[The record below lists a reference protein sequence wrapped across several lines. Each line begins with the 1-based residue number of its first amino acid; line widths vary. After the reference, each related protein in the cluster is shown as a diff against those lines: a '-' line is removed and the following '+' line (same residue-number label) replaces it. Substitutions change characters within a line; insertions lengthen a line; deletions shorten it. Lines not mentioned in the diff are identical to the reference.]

1 MKPYSQQRPTSV
13 TFVST
18 MLLIHAGFDFLSL
31 LTLLFPR
38 DLPARNL
45 PVNIN
50 EVWLVVVPII
60 LYGICGSFMLRG
72 ANWARLLFFI
82 AVPLLNIVT
91 GIIIYSNV
99 STFSRIKM
107 ASLPLYVLI
116 ILVVFVIAAAMLLSR
131 EANRFF
137 IGKDRMFKKQQ
148 QPRQSDSRQGK
159 PSRKSFDY

>member
-1 MKPYSQQRPTSV
+1 MKSYSHQRPTSV

-18 MLLIHAGFDFLSL
+18 MILICAGFDFLSL

-72 ANWARLLFFI
+72 ANWARLLFFV
-82 AVPLLNIVT
+82 AVPLLHIVT
-91 GIIIYSNV
+91 GILIYSNV
-99 STFSRIKM
+99 STFSSVKM

-116 ILVVFVIAAAMLLSR
+116 LLVTFVIASAMLLSR
-131 EANRFF
+131 DANRFF
-137 IGKDRMFKKQQ
+137 IGKDRIFKKQ
-148 QPRQSDSRQGK
+148 QPRQSGSRHGR
-159 PSRKSFDY
+159 SGRNSFDY